1 MPSESTD
8 PHDRVANN
16 QNTAL
21 LLIDIINHFEFDDNE
36 ELLET
41 IDEMGKHIASLKEAA
56 YKAGMPIIY
65 VNDNFGKWRSDF
77 HTVTDYVI
85 KENTRGKHL
94 AELLLPNDEDYFIL
108 KPKHSGFYC
117 TPLDILLN
125 HLGIKTLILTGLAGN
140 CCVLFTANDAYMRNF
155 KLIIPKDCIGSN
167 TRKENDQALKQ
178 MECIL
183 KADTRS
189 STEII
194 KEFKN
199 MKPKKKTDDEKKSS
213 EIIRK

>member
-1 MPSESTD
+1 
-8 PHDRVANN
+8 
-16 QNTAL
+16 
-21 LLIDIINHFEFDDNE
+21 
-36 ELLET
+36 
-41 IDEMGKHIASLKEAA
+41 
-56 YKAGMPIIY
+56 
-65 VNDNFGKWRSDF
+65 
-77 HTVTDYVI
+77 
-85 KENTRGKHL
+85 
-94 AELLLPNDEDYFIL
+94 
-108 KPKHSGFYC
+108 
-117 TPLDILLN
+117 
-125 HLGIKTLILTGLAGN
+125 
-140 CCVLFTANDAYMRNF
+140 DAYMRNF

-178 MECIL
+178 MEIIL